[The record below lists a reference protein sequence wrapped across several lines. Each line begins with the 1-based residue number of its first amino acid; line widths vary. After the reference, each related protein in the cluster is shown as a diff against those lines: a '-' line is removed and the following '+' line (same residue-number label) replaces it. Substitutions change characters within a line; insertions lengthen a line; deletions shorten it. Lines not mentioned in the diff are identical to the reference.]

1 MFLFPFGRE
10 QLTSGD
16 LIAVNDVGKPMNVA
30 VVAERYLTS
39 DVGVPCSYPYRLQS
53 IQDIIKIWLLND

>member
-16 LIAVNDVGKPMNVA
+16 LIAVNDLGKPMNVA
-30 VVAERYLTS
+30 VVTERYVAS
-39 DVGVPCSYPYRLQS
+39 DVGVPRSYPYCLQS
-53 IQDIIKIWLLND
+53 IQDIIKVRLLND